1 MSGTDI
7 VQIYC
12 APMVT
17 LNLIYA
23 GEVAWEGV
31 VFRMR
36 SKEMYTGISL
46 TNIIWQKD
54 MEIHIVKAFQVKKEL
69 KVETNSSH
77 LIYFLLT
84 CNKILSR
91 CYWLLSD
98 KWDLSRNNGRKWIF
112 LYSFNSASIWI
123 IQYYELEEG
132 HFMGR
137 QFCSSGL
144 VGSNI
149 ASTWTHREYGSKKNG
164 WYYGSSYCWGSM
176 FYTNRVQVQN
186 ERLSVRGYADIW
198 YEVT

>member
-17 LNLIYA
+17 LNLVYA

-36 SKEMYTGISL
+36 SKEMYTGINS

-77 LIYFLLT
+77 LIYFL
-84 CNKILSR
+84 
-91 CYWLLSD
+91 
-98 KWDLSRNNGRKWIF
+98 DL
-112 LYSFNSASIWI
+112 
-123 IQYYELEEG
+123 
-132 HFMGR
+132 
-137 QFCSSGL
+137 
-144 VGSNI
+144 
-149 ASTWTHREYGSKKNG
+149 
-164 WYYGSSYCWGSM
+164 
-176 FYTNRVQVQN
+176 
-186 ERLSVRGYADIW
+186 
-198 YEVT
+198 